1 MSINS
6 IRKFPSSLERYTET
20 LYLEQEFYRSHHTY
34 MIKRFF
40 LIVFWLLG
48 WLFFQVSAQLST
60 IDNTSPSIT
69 QSVDQVI
76 NTVGITNPI
85 RQGSLLGIKSPDGL
99 NMIDVLN
106 VSQIWGFDQAQNE
119 TLWIIRNIINII
131 LSFVSLVVLVL
142 LIFEWYKIVTA
153 WEDTDQYKKALWKLK
168 NYAIAIAGIAVSRFI
183 VSFIFAALWS
193 II

>member
-1 MSINS
+1 MV
-6 IRKFPSSLERYTET
+6 
-20 LYLEQEFYRSHHTY
+20 
-34 MIKRFF
+34 MIKHFF
-40 LIVFWLLG
+40 LILFWLLG

-69 QSVDQVI
+69 QSVDQVV

-85 RQGSLLGIKSPDGL
+85 RQWSLLGIKSPDGL

-106 VSQIWGFDQAQNE
+106 ISQIWGFDQAQNE
-119 TLWIIRNIINII
+119 TLSIIRNIINII
-131 LSFVSLVVLVL
+131 LSFVSLVVLIL
-142 LIFEWYKIVTA
+142 LIIEWYKIVTA

-168 NYAIAIAGIAVSRFI
+168 NYAIAIAGIAVSWFI
-183 VSFIFAALWS
+183 VSFIFAAIWS